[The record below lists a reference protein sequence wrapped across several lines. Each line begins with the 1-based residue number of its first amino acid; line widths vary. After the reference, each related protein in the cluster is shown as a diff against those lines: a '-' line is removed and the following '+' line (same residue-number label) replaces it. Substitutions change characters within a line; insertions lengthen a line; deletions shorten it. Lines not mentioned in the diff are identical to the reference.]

1 MATSIGPGP
10 PPSMAETTGDRLI
23 TVLVV
28 VVFSVIVSLLVLGL
42 RIWYRWSI
50 HALGWDD
57 FAAIIST
64 LCITIFGSGVL
75 ALIPLGLGDPTGQI
89 PADKMANFYK
99 CAYIATFFYGQALF
113 WAKMSFV
120 LLYYRIVSM
129 SHWRWVYI
137 NAMVFL
143 ALWNISVI
151 LVFFLTCIPM
161 TAIWNPAVK
170 GRCVD
175 HKMELGYICAGI
187 SIFTDLTVAVLPL
200 PFIWKLN
207 LRRSQKIALSAVF
220 LLGCFSI
227 ALAIVRIRW
236 VDLWST
242 STWDIVR
249 PQLWGLAEITSALI
263 CACVPTF
270 KPLLVRLNA
279 MRPRF
284 QKTDQTPAVRHQRSD
299 DEMGLSMDTMTE
311 VASQSQESY
320 AEDLQRT
327 SRAQSYGTNTYI
339 EAKQHPWRK

>member
-28 VVFSVIVSLLVLGL
+28 VVFSAIVSLLVLGL
-42 RIWYRWSI
+42 RIWCRWSI
-50 HALGWDD
+50 QAVGLDD
-57 FAAIIST
+57 FTAIMST
-64 LCITIFGSGVL
+64 
-75 ALIPLGLGDPTGQI
+75 
-89 PADKMANFYK
+89 

-129 SHWRWVYI
+129 SHWRWTYI
-137 NAMVFL
+137 GAMVFL
-143 ALWNISVI
+143 VLWNISVI

-161 TAIWNPAVK
+161 TAIWNPVVK

-187 SIFTDLTVAVLPL
+187 SIFTDLAVAVLPL

-236 VDLWST
+236 ANLWST

-279 MRPRF
+279 MRPRC
-284 QKTDQTPAVRHQRSD
+284 QRTEQTPAVRHQRSD
-299 DEMGLSMDTMTE
+299 DEMGLNMDTVTK
-311 VASQSQESY
+311 VASQSQGSY
-320 AEDLQRT
+320 DEDPQRT
-327 SRAQSYGTNTYI
+327 LRAHWYGTNTYI